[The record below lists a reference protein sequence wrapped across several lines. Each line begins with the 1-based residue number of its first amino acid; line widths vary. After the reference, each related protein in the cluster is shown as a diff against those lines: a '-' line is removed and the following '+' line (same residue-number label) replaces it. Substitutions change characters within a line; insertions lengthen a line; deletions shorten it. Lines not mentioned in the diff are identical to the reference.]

1 MEAGP
6 GRLRGGVP
14 DARRHAP
21 RVGEPAC
28 GGDEE
33 APPQRDAPGEA
44 EGESEIVRRLS
55 AVACLG
61 AAWLALT
68 AATPLPL
75 APPPPD
81 LTPLVRFVSAP
92 LDKPPIKAVIPP
104 LPPVPLEVPP
114 IPPAI
119 VVRPLADK
127 PTATLPSPRTLPC
140 VGAWTGA
147 AAEALECGR
156 ARLYRGEL
164 ADAAQALEQAARNA
178 READIGTEARYWL
191 AETLYR
197 LGRFEQANGHFR
209 YVAQQPSP
217 ALAPFGLHGSGWT
230 ALVLGD
236 PARASLA
243 FGQLLG
249 TTHPAVLDPWARHG
263 QALALYALA
272 RYPEAQRA
280 WAELISRRPPQS
292 LERDVYFWYG
302 DALGRSGEPARA
314 AEELSRFTRG
324 GSHPLL
330 GTGLVRL
337 AWWDLA
343 VRRPA
348 ESLTAIRAYRPPPLS
363 TGREQEA
370 ADRDWVDATLA
381 LALLA
386 TDDWDGARN
395 AARSLET
402 RRSPLAAPIQL
413 RIAAAALARRD
424 AAVVDATITEVMR
437 GTLDPPVRAFV
448 LTLKGEG
455 ARLENKAD
463 DARTQFDLVRG
474 IDAKS
479 EIGRYATLRLAQINV
494 EMREFKQAMAD
505 VAPLLLDL
513 PADPASRAAVLLLQ
527 AEAAYRAGEH
537 KAAADAFQR
546 VLTETPDR
554 PEARAAQLGL
564 GWAALREGHTDDAG
578 QRFAEYAR
586 LYPTDEHATDALVL
600 ASEMALVSGDQR
612 GARELLER
620 VIARASTAPRTEF
633 ARLNRGILLLRSGES
648 EAAIAP
654 LRDWSSRAPFPPLLG
669 RAKIALGVALLN
681 AGKTKEAGAEFAGA
695 RREGEGALASLGLA
709 AVAMTENRLADAERD
724 FTEARNEGTPAV
736 AVAADYGLSAVA
748 FRRSDVPAFKT
759 AAEAVLAGAP
769 PASSGAP
776 LLYALTGIA
785 VEAKDWTGAMSAA
798 RRIVAD
804 FPDDERADDAL
815 ERVGAAAAGERAWPV
830 VQEAYSLLRQHYPR
844 SPFVEGSRLAFGEA
858 LIETGRADDGR
869 KTLEQF
875 FASGAT
881 DPRAGRAR
889 LTLARAR
896 EMTGDRAGALE
907 AYTAAS
913 RSVPASEWSTELL
926 LNYARLLT
934 QARRYDEVKKLLEPF
949 IKASPAPVA
958 AEGALALGEALQG
971 QGDQAAAIEYFMT
984 AAYIAPDTPSGRR
997 GLLAAARAFG
1007 TLKQREAAITIY
1019 RKLLAQRDVPPDL
1032 AGAARRGLAELP
1044 R

>member
-1 MEAGP
+1 
-6 GRLRGGVP
+6 
-14 DARRHAP
+14 
-21 RVGEPAC
+21 
-28 GGDEE
+28 
-33 APPQRDAPGEA
+33 
-44 EGESEIVRRLS
+44 VRRLLALAS
-55 AVACLG
+55 LG
-61 AAWLALT
+61 AAWAALA
-68 AATPLPL
+68 AATPVPL
-75 APPPPD
+75 TPPPPD

-104 LPPVPLEVPP
+104 LPPVPLDVPA
-114 IPPAI
+114 IRPAI

-127 PTATLPSPRTLPC
+127 PTATLPPPRTLPC

-156 ARLYRGEL
+156 ARLHRGDL

-197 LGRFEQANGHFR
+197 LGRFEQAGGHFR
-209 YVAQQPSP
+209 YVAQQPAP

-230 ALVLGD
+230 ALVAGD
-236 PARASLA
+236 AARASIA
-243 FGQLLG
+243 FTQLLG
-249 TTHPAVLDPWARHG
+249 TTHPAVLDAWARHG
-263 QALALYALA
+263 QGLALYALA
-272 RYPEAQRA
+272 RFPEAQRV
-280 WAELISRRPPQS
+280 WADLVARRPPQA

-302 DALGRSGEPARA
+302 DTLGRAGEPVKA
-314 AEELSRFTRG
+314 AEELLRFTRG
-324 GSHPLL
+324 GPHPLL
-330 GTGLVRL
+330 ATGLARL
-337 AWWDLA
+337 GWWNLA
-343 VRRPA
+343 AKRPA
-348 ESLTAIRAYRPPPLS
+348 ESLTAIRAYPGPRALLS
-363 TGREQEA
+363 ANPEQEA

-395 AARSLET
+395 AARPLEA
-402 RRSPLAAPIQL
+402 RRSPLAAPLQL

-424 AAVVDATITEVMR
+424 ATVIDTAVSDVMR

-474 IDAKS
+474 IDARS
-479 EIGRYATLRLAQINV
+479 EVGRYATLRLAQINV

-505 VAPLLLDL
+505 VAPLLDQ
-513 PADPASRAAVLLLQ
+513 PADPASRAAVLLLL
-527 AEAAYRAGEH
+527 AEAAYRAGDH
-537 KAAADAFQR
+537 RAASDAFQR
-546 VLTETPDR
+546 VLTEVPDR

-564 GWAALREGHTDDAG
+564 GWTALREGHTGDAA

-600 ASEMALVSGDQR
+600 AAEMALVSGDR
-612 GARELLER
+612 RDARELLER
-620 VIARASTAPRTEF
+620 VIARAPTAPRTDF
-633 ARLNRGILLLRSGES
+633 ARLNRGILLLRSGD
-648 EAAIAP
+648 ARGAVAP

-681 AGKTKEAGAEFAGA
+681 AGQAKEAGAEFTAA

-709 AVAMTENRLADAERD
+709 AVALTENRLADADRD

-736 AVAADYGLSAVA
+736 AAAADYGASVVA
-748 FRRSDVPAFKT
+748 FRRGDLAAFKT
-759 AAEAVLAGAP
+759 AANTALAASP

-776 LLYALTGIA
+776 LLYALTGMA
-785 VEAKDWTGAMSAA
+785 VEAKDWPGAMAAA
-798 RRIVAD
+798 RRLVTD
-804 FPDDERADDAL
+804 FPDDERGDDAL
-815 ERVGAAAAGERAWPV
+815 ERVGAGAAGALVWPV
-830 VQEAYSLLRQHYPR
+830 VHEAYSLLQQHYPR
-844 SPFVEGSRLAFGEA
+844 SPFVDGSRLALGEA
-858 LIETGRADDGR
+858 QIEVGRTEEGR

-875 FASGAT
+875 FAGGTT

-889 LTLARAR
+889 LKLARAR

-907 AYTAAS
+907 AYTAAA
-913 RSVPASEWSTELL
+913 RVVPPPDWNNDMQLG
-926 LNYARLLT
+926 YARLLT
-934 QARRYDEVKKLLEPF
+934 QARRYDEVRKLLEPL
-949 IKASPAPVA
+949 IKASPPPAA

-971 QGDQAAAIEYFMT
+971 QGDQAAAIEYFMS
-984 AAYIAPDTPSGRR
+984 AAYIAPDTLPGRR
-997 GLLAAARAFG
+997 GLLAAGRAFAA
-1007 TLKQREAAITIY
+1007 LKQRDSALTVY